1 MKKSL
6 LVFLLLCLFLITAYA
21 QKQGIITI
29 NTIYNGVVDGYDHIN
44 KTVVFIDGKESG
56 ESSAQVQSQPN
67 TFSVKISKGK
77 HFIRVVNMAKHEN
90 GWEEHSIANDYS
102 LDALYEGSI
111 KLKKALTIELVFDIG
126 QEKTLA
132 TLKY

>member
-1 MKKSL
+1 MKKSVL
-6 LVFLLLCLFLITAYA
+6 LFSLLCLLIAAAQA

-29 NTIYNGVVDGYDHIN
+29 KTIYAGVVDGYDHIN
-44 KTVVFIDGKESG
+44 KTVLFIDGKECG

-67 TFSVKISKGK
+67 AFSVTIPKGK
-77 HFIRVVNMAKHEN
+77 HFVRVVNMAKYKD
-90 GWEEHSIANDYS
+90 GWEEHSISNDYS

-132 TLKY
+132 TLK